1 MHFKYL
7 LSSHELSFHSLC
19 DIWWR
24 TEALHFNVV
33 QFTDYFF
40 LSGWSLNQLLKM
52 ILPNPKLWNYSPTS
66 SSKRVFSLIFVL
78 HCLSHVGYN
87 LPVIF
92 FFHMNHPTDPAA
104 FILKKPFHHHIAVS
118 PYKPGDCTCVC
129 LFLGSLF
136 CFIGLFCPSR
146 CQHYTV
152 LTTVDFNRSWYI
164 ISSVQSLSRVW
175 LFVTPWIV
183 AHQASLSIT
192 NSQSLPKLMSIESV
206 MPSSHPILCCPLL
219 LLPPNPS
226 QHQGFF

>member
-1 MHFKYL
+1 
-7 LSSHELSFHSLC
+7 
-19 DIWWR
+19 
-24 TEALHFNVV
+24 
-33 QFTDYFF
+33 
-40 LSGWSLNQLLKM
+40 M

-92 FFHMNHPTDPAA
+92 FSHESSNWPSSIHF
-104 FILKKPFHHHIAVS
+104 KKTIAVS
-118 PYKPGDCTCVC
+118 PYKPGDCICVC

-164 ISSVQSLSRVW
+164 ISSVQLLSRVW
-175 LFVTPWIV
+175 LFVTPWIA

-192 NSQSLPKLMSIESV
+192 NSQSLPKLMSIVSNAIQL
-206 MPSSHPILCCPLL
+206 SHPLL
-219 LLPPNPS
+219 SPSPPAPQSLPAS
-226 QHQGFF
+226 GFFLGSQLFALGGQSTGLSASASILPMNTQDWSPLGWTDWISLQSKGLSRVFSNIIV